1 MFDFDWFREIAS
13 TIKKNK
19 ARTFLTGVAVAWG
32 ILMLIILL
40 GAGNGLKNGVQSN
53 FSRRAQNTVTIWP
66 GWTSV
71 PYKGMPAVR
80 QIKFDNKVYN
90 YLANHVPEVEYISAM
105 VHQNVTLT
113 YGEKYGTWN
122 LNGVS
127 PDASHIFNI
136 QPSKGRFINEIDIK
150 QRRKAIVINQDIAQ
164 VLFPDGDD
172 PLGKFVTADNLTYQ
186 IVGLYEDED
195 GQSNPPAYIPFTTA
209 QTLYSYGYGF
219 RRIDFTV
226 RGLDTEE
233 ANDEFITRLRQSLGS
248 MQHFEPTDLSALYI
262 WNTAK
267 DSLQMQGMFS
277 AITLVVIIIGLAS
290 LMAGVV
296 GVGNI
301 MLITVKERTREI
313 GIRKALGAKPFSIL
327 KLIILESI
335 MITTVAGYI
344 GILIGVAI
352 TEGVSTLL
360 DGMPSDGPTMFKD
373 PTVDLVTV
381 VLATLFL
388 IFCGVIA
395 GLIPAVQATRVSP
408 IEAMRAE

>member
-53 FSRRAQNTVTIWP
+53 FSGRAQNTVTIFP
-66 GWTSV
+66 GWTSM

-80 QIKFDNKVYN
+80 RIKFDNKVYN
-90 YLANHVPEVEYISAM
+90 FIANQVPEVEYISAQ
-105 VHQNVTLT
+105 VGKSVTLS
-113 YGEKYGTWN
+113 YGNQYGSWS

-127 PDASHIFNI
+127 PDASKIFDI
-136 QPSKGRFINEIDIK
+136 KISDGRFINKIDIE
-150 QRRKAIVINQDIAQ
+150 QRRKIIVINNDISK
-164 VLFPDGDD
+164 VLFPEED
-172 PLGKFVTADNLTYQ
+172 PMGKFVIADNLTYQ
-186 IVGLYEDED
+186 IVGIYEDEE
-195 GQSNPPAYIPFTTA
+195 GSSNPPAYIPFTTA
-209 QTLYSYGYGF
+209 PTLYSFGYGF
-219 RRIDFTV
+219 HRIDFTV
-226 RGLDTEE
+226 RNLNTEE
-233 ANDEFITRLRQSLGS
+233 KNDLFIKDLRKSIGKI
-248 MQHFEPTDLSALYI
+248 QHFEPTDLSALYV

-267 DSLQMQGMFS
+267 DSLQMQGMFY
-277 AITLVVIIIGLAS
+277 AITLVVIVIGIAS
-290 LMAGVV
+290 LMAGIV

-313 GIRKALGAKPFSIL
+313 GIRKALGAKPISIL

-335 MITTVAGYI
+335 MITTLAGYV

-352 TEGVSTLL
+352 TEGVSSLV
-360 DGMPSDGPTMFKD
+360 DNMPSDGTTMFKD
-373 PTVDLVTV
+373 PTVDLLTV
-381 VLATLFL
+381 ILATLFL
-388 IFCGVIA
+388 ILCGVVA
-395 GLIPAVQATRVSP
+395 GLIPAIQATRVSP

>member
-1 MFDFDWFREIAS
+1 MFDFDWFREVAS

-19 ARTFLTGVAVAWG
+19 ARTFLTGIAVAWG
-32 ILMLIILL
+32 ILMLIVLL
-40 GAGNGLKNGVQSN
+40 GAGNGLKNGIQSN
-53 FSRRAQNTVTIWP
+53 FSGRAQNTVTLWP

-80 QIKFDNKVYN
+80 RIKFDDKVYD
-90 YLANHVPEVEYISAM
+90 YIANDLPNVEYISAR
-105 VHQNVTLT
+105 VSRNVTLT
-113 YGEKYGTWN
+113 YGNQYGSWN

-127 PDASHIFNI
+127 PDASKISQI
-136 QPSKGRFINEIDIK
+136 KTTKGRFINEIDIQ
-150 QRRKAIVINQDIAQ
+150 QRRKVIVINEDIAQ
-164 VLFPDGDD
+164 VLFPNED
-172 PLGKFVTADNLTYQ
+172 PMGKFVIADNLTYQ
-186 IVGLYEDED
+186 VVGFYENEE
-195 GQSNPPAYIPFTTA
+195 GWSNPPAYIPFTTA
-209 QTLYSYGYGF
+209 QALYSFGYGF
-219 RRIDFTV
+219 QQIDFTV
-226 RGLDTEE
+226 RHLNTQKE
-233 ANDEFITRLRQSLGS
+233 NDQFIMELRKALGK
-248 MQHFEPTDLSALYI
+248 MQYFEPTDLSALYI

-267 DSLQMQGMFS
+267 DSLEMQGLFS

-335 MITTVAGYI
+335 MITTLAGYV

-352 TEGVSTLL
+352 TEGVATLI
-360 DGMPSDGPTMFKD
+360 GNMPSDGPSMFKD
-373 PTVDLVTV
+373 PTVNLGTV

-388 IFCGVIA
+388 IICGVAA
-395 GLIPAVQATRVSP
+395 GLIPAIQATRVSP

>member
-172 PLGKFVTADNLTYQ
+172 PLGKFVIADNLTYQ

-344 GILIGVAI
+344 GILIG
-352 TEGVSTLL
+352 
-360 DGMPSDGPTMFKD
+360 
-373 PTVDLVTV
+373 
-381 VLATLFL
+381 
-388 IFCGVIA
+388 
-395 GLIPAVQATRVSP
+395 
-408 IEAMRAE
+408 

>member
-53 FSRRAQNTVTIWP
+53 FSGRAQNTVTIFP
-66 GWTSV
+66 GWTSM

-80 QIKFDNKVYN
+80 RIKFDNKVYN
-90 YLANHVPEVEYISAM
+90 FIANQVPEVEYISAQ
-105 VHQNVTLT
+105 VGKSVTLS
-113 YGEKYGTWN
+113 YGNQYGSWS

-127 PDASHIFNI
+127 PDASKIFDI
-136 QPSKGRFINEIDIK
+136 KISDGRFINKIDIE
-150 QRRKAIVINQDIAQ
+150 QRRKIIVINNDISK
-164 VLFPDGDD
+164 VLFPEED
-172 PLGKFVTADNLTYQ
+172 PMGKFVIADNLTYQ
-186 IVGLYEDED
+186 IVGIYEDEE
-195 GQSNPPAYIPFTTA
+195 GSSNPPAYIPFTTA
-209 QTLYSYGYGF
+209 QTLYSFGYGF
-219 RRIDFTV
+219 HRIDFTV
-226 RGLDTEE
+226 RNLNTEE
-233 ANDEFITRLRQSLGS
+233 KNDLFIKDLRKSIGKI
-248 MQHFEPTDLSALYI
+248 QHFEPTDLSALYV

-267 DSLQMQGMFS
+267 DSLQMQGMFY
-277 AITLVVIIIGLAS
+277 AITLVVIVIGIAS
-290 LMAGVV
+290 LMAGIV

-313 GIRKALGAKPFSIL
+313 GIRKALGAKPISIL

-335 MITTVAGYI
+335 MITTLAGYV

-352 TEGVSTLL
+352 TEGVSSLV
-360 DGMPSDGPTMFKD
+360 DNMPSDGTTMFKD
-373 PTVDLVTV
+373 PTVDLLTV
-381 VLATLFL
+381 ILATLFL
-388 IFCGVIA
+388 ILCGVVA
-395 GLIPAVQATRVSP
+395 GLIPAIQATRVSP

>member
-1 MFDFDWFREIAS
+1 
-13 TIKKNK
+13 
-19 ARTFLTGVAVAWG
+19 
-32 ILMLIILL
+32 
-40 GAGNGLKNGVQSN
+40 
-53 FSRRAQNTVTIWP
+53 
-66 GWTSV
+66 
-71 PYKGMPAVR
+71 
-80 QIKFDNKVYN
+80 
-90 YLANHVPEVEYISAM
+90 
-105 VHQNVTLT
+105 
-113 YGEKYGTWN
+113 
-122 LNGVS
+122 
-127 PDASHIFNI
+127 
-136 QPSKGRFINEIDIK
+136 
-150 QRRKAIVINQDIAQ
+150 
-164 VLFPDGDD
+164 
-172 PLGKFVTADNLTYQ
+172 
-186 IVGLYEDED
+186 
-195 GQSNPPAYIPFTTA
+195 
-209 QTLYSYGYGF
+209 YSYGYGF

-381 VLATLFL
+381 ALATLFL

>member
-209 QTLYSYGYGF
+209 QTLYSY
-219 RRIDFTV
+219 
-226 RGLDTEE
+226 
-233 ANDEFITRLRQSLGS
+233 
-248 MQHFEPTDLSALYI
+248 
-262 WNTAK
+262 
-267 DSLQMQGMFS
+267 
-277 AITLVVIIIGLAS
+277 
-290 LMAGVV
+290 
-296 GVGNI
+296 
-301 MLITVKERTREI
+301 
-313 GIRKALGAKPFSIL
+313 
-327 KLIILESI
+327 
-335 MITTVAGYI
+335 
-344 GILIGVAI
+344 
-352 TEGVSTLL
+352 
-360 DGMPSDGPTMFKD
+360 
-373 PTVDLVTV
+373 
-381 VLATLFL
+381 
-388 IFCGVIA
+388 
-395 GLIPAVQATRVSP
+395 
-408 IEAMRAE
+408 